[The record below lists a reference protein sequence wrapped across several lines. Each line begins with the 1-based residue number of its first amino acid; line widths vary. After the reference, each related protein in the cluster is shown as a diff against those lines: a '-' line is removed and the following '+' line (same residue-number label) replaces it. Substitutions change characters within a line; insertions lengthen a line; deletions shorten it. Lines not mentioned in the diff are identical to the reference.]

1 MKLKEYEIE
10 KVYLETGELKK
21 EIVYENGKVFLITVY
36 YINGNIKS
44 KMYMRGKV
52 KHGNVV
58 EFYPNGQLKSDI
70 DYENDIPVDGPYT
83 IYLDDGSVWEKGTFK
98 NNGKEIE
105 LVIKSGNLV
114 EEVFTVK
121 ENFN

>member
-1 MKLKEYEIE
+1 MRLKEYEVE

-21 EIVYENGKVFLITVY
+21 EILYENGKVFLITVY

-44 KMYMRGKV
+44 KMHMKGKV
-52 KHGNVV
+52 KHGNVL

-70 DYENDIPVDGPYT
+70 NYENDIPVDGPYT

-105 LVIKSGNLV
+105 LVIKNGNLV